1 MTIGFKVYN
10 SKVHKTS
17 SRVWECEVLVK
28 SVIRTIKKP
37 IVFTVE
43 GTCLAEYNKKSD
55 FLIRENLSIE

>member
-1 MTIGFKVYN
+1 M
-10 SKVHKTS
+10 
-17 SRVWECEVLVK
+17 K

-43 GTCLAEYNKKSD
+43 GTCLAEYNEKSD